1 MNTPF
6 SFTKNEQEIMELLWK
21 KNCALS
27 RSEIL
32 KFCQNRSWKAGSIHL
47 LLNNLLGKGA
57 IEVDGYVKTG
67 KHYGRTFAAAI
78 TKEDYQVM
86 QFKQSTTYLECKNTA
101 ITSFLSALCQD
112 EEFDAET
119 LDELE
124 FILQAQRSK
133 LK

>member
-1 MNTPF
+1 MIKPF
-6 SFTKNEQEIMELLWK
+6 SFTKNEQEIMELLWE
-21 KNCALS
+21 KNCSLS

-32 KFCQNRSWKAGSIHL
+32 EFSQNRSWKAGSIHL
-47 LLNNLLGKGA
+47 LLNNLLEKGF
-57 IEVDGYVKTG
+57 IEVAGYVKIG

-86 QFKQSTTYLECKNTA
+86 QFKQSTAYLECKNTA

-124 FILQAQRSK
+124 FILQSHRSK

>member
-1 MNTPF
+1 MITPF
-6 SFTKNEQEIMELLWK
+6 SFTKNEQEIMELLWE
-21 KNCALS
+21 KNCSLS

-32 KFCQNRSWKAGSIHL
+32 ELSQNRSWKSGSIHL
-47 LLNNLLGKGA
+47 LLNNLLKKGA
-57 IEVDGYVKTG
+57 IEVAGYVKTG
-67 KHYGRTFAAAI
+67 KHYGRTFTATI

-86 QFKQSTTYLECKNTA
+86 QFKQSTAYLECKNTA

-124 FILQAQRSK
+124 FILQSHRSK